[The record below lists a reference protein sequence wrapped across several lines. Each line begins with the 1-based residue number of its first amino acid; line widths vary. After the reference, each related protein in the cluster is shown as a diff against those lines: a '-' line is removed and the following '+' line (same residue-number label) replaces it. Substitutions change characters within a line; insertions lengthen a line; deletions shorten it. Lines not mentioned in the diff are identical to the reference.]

1 MPMTRPPDDPE
12 GKLIRPRFGVM
23 DGEGNR
29 IERMA
34 SGGFMVFW
42 RGKPVYANGRIKKF
56 EDEEIARAFLARC
69 DASGKIIH

>member
-1 MPMTRPPDDPE
+1 MTNAPDDPE
-12 GKLIRPRFGVM
+12 GKLIRPSFGVM
-23 DGEGNR
+23 DGGGNR
-29 IERMA
+29 IEPMA

-56 EDEEIARAFLARC
+56 QAEDVARVFLARC

>member
-1 MPMTRPPDDPE
+1 
-12 GKLIRPRFGVM
+12 M